1 MALAPANESRL
12 TCRLAGNDVL
22 VSRFSA
28 REKVSALFGIDLE
41 LASEEEIAFDDVIG
55 QPASVI
61 VEGLDETRYVNG
73 IVNALYQTGMK
84 GRFFLYKAQVVPQVW
99 LLTLQQ
105 DCRIF
110 QNVSVPDI
118 VRQIFQDAGIPGD
131 AFEFRLQGSYAPREY
146 CVQYR
151 QTDFEFIS
159 RLLEEEGIFYFYEHG
174 EERSLMVLGDG
185 TVNYQP
191 IAGEAQVI
199 FNPGGEMASEEEA
212 VIEFHLS
219 RRIQTGKFTTRD
231 YNFKKPSLDL
241 TSENASNA
249 HTELEV
255 YDYPGKFADETEGRR
270 RAQVGLEAAVMY
282 KDLGQGKSTCPRFSP
297 GMTFALNGHQ
307 IDGFNQEYVIVSVDH
322 SAAQPGVL
330 GERATL
336 DQSAAY
342 VNTFKVIPS
351 SVVLRPGQRTAKPLV
366 KGVQTAIVVGPSG
379 EEIHTDEHGRVK
391 VQFHWDRLGKKDEN
405 SSCWIRVSQVWAGAG
420 WGGMF
425 IPRIGQ
431 EVIVDFIEGD
441 PDRPII
447 TGRVYHG
454 ANTPPYPLPDEKT
467 KSAIKSNSS
476 TGGGGFNE
484 LRFEDKAG
492 SEEIFLHGQK
502 DWNIRIQSNKTQNVG
517 NDETLDVGNDRKK
530 TVGNNQDESVGNTKT
545 ITVGADH
552 NEDIG
557 ANQNVSVGVKRSF
570 SATSEEHNI
579 SANRDITVGGA
590 ETHTVGGSMTFDA
603 ALEQHSISGQRT
615 LNIGVETKTITGMK
629 QLTAAV
635 ENHTI
640 SGARTITVGTE
651 TKTITNQT
659 TFLGMD
665 VTTDSGAKM
674 ENFAGVKVSNHFA
687 LLMEL
692 KQICIGVTNAN
703 ISYTSFKLDQ
713 SGFEVNTSPLHVI
726 G

>member
-1 MALAPANESRL
+1 MAIAPANESRL

-22 VSRFSA
+22 VSDFSA
-28 REKVSALFGIDLE
+28 REKVSALFEIDLE
-41 LASEEEIAFDDVIG
+41 LATEEEIAFDDVIG
-55 QPASVI
+55 QSASVL
-61 VEGLDETRYVNG
+61 VEGQDETRYFNG
-73 IVNALYQTGMK
+73 IVNAFCQTGMK
-84 GRFFLYKAQVVPQVW
+84 GRFFQYRAQVVPPVW

-110 QNVSVPDI
+110 QNKSVPDI
-118 VRQIFQDAGIPGD
+118 VQQIFQDAGIPGD
-131 AFEFRLQGSYAPREY
+131 AFEFRLQGNYPAREY

-159 RLLEEEGIFYFYEHG
+159 RLMEEEGIFYFYEHG
-174 EERSLMVLGDG
+174 EESSLMVMGDG

-191 IAGEAQVI
+191 IAGEAQVV
-199 FNPGGEMASEEEA
+199 FNPSGEMASEEEA
-212 VIEFHLS
+212 VIEFYLS

-231 YNFKKPSLDL
+231 YNFLKPSLDL
-241 TSENASNA
+241 TSENSGST

-255 YDYPGKFADETEGRR
+255 YDFPGKFADENEGRH

-282 KDLGQGKSTCPRFSP
+282 KDLGEGKSVCPRFSP
-297 GMTFALNGHQ
+297 GMTFTLSGHQ
-307 IDGFNQEYVIVSVDH
+307 IDSFNQEYVIVSVDH
-322 SAAQPGVL
+322 YAAQPGVL
-330 GERATL
+330 GERAAS
-336 DQSAAY
+336 DQGTTYA
-342 VNTFKVIPS
+342 NTFRVIPS
-351 SVVLRPGQRTAKPLV
+351 SVVLRPELKTVKPLV
-366 KGVQTAIVVGPSG
+366 EGVQTAIVVGPSG

-405 SSCWIRVSQVWAGAG
+405 SSCWIRVSQVWAGTG

-454 ANTPPYPLPDEKT
+454 TNTPPYPLPDEKT
-467 KSAIKSNSS
+467 KSTIKSNTT

-484 LRFEDKAG
+484 LRFEDKSG

-502 DWNIRIQSNKTQNVG
+502 DWNIQIQNNKAQSVG
-517 NDETLDVGNDRKK
+517 NDESLDVGNDRKK
-530 TVGNNQDESVGNTKT
+530 NVGNNQDESIGNNKT
-545 ITVGADH
+545 ISVGADH

-557 ANQNVSVGVKRSF
+557 ANQTIGVGAKRSF
-570 SATSEEHNI
+570 KAANEEHNV
-579 SANRDITVGGA
+579 SANRDITVGSA
-590 ETHTVGGSMTFDA
+590 ETHTVGSSMTFDA
-603 ALEQHSISGQRT
+603 ALEKHNVSGQRT
-615 LNIGVETKTITGMK
+615 LNVGIEEKNITGMRK
-629 QLTAAV
+629 LTAAV
-635 ENHTI
+635 ENYTI

-674 ENFAGVKVSNHFA
+674 ENFAGLKVSNHFA

-692 KQICIGVTNAN
+692 KQICIGVTNAK
-703 ISYTSFKLDQ
+703 IEYTSFKLDQ